1 MIDPGTI
8 AWTAL
13 IAALA
18 SAAVQLVVV
27 LPLSRSLQKRDREMT
42 DMAERLST
50 VELNYV
56 SRRECEKQHQALQPQ
71 LDNFLA
77 GVIKL
82 ERVATQSERLIN
94 WLDDVTKEQISL
106 GKDLSALA
114 SDVRNLR
121 GTQHT

>member
-27 LPLSRSLQKRDREMT
+27 LPLSRALVKRDRDQQEI
-42 DMAERLST
+42 AERLST

-56 SRRECEKQHQALQPQ
+56 SRRECEKQHKSMQPQ
-71 LDNFLA
+71 LDNFLSA
-77 GVIKL
+77 VIKL
-82 ERVATQSERLIN
+82 ERVSTETGRLLT
-94 WLDDVTKEQISL
+94 WLDDVSKEQISL
-106 GKDLSALA
+106 GKDMAALA
-114 SDVRNLR
+114 QEVKGIKHEPS
-121 GTQHT
+121 